1 MKAPAN
7 TRFEQNY
14 QSHLKHLKLKGLQPK
29 TIEAYSRA
37 IRRVGDRFDK
47 QIDNLSEAQL
57 TDYFTELVASHSWST
72 VKLDLYGLQFY
83 YAHVLRKP
91 WVAPGLIKPPKSQ
104 RLPDIV
110 TVMEAQRI
118 FAATRVL
125 SYRVFFFTLYSLGLR
140 LGEGLRLQ
148 VPAEYFLL
156 TFTLPAEFRTLSWMH
171 QSIVYALLMQCCW
184 ETVRTFS
191 HNDKQLQGTPG
202 AIAVLHTNTRRLDY
216 HPHVHLVMP
225 AGVLDG
231 PQKRWRTKGRDK
243 AGYLFNHK
251 ALAKVFRAKMLAAI
265 EAAGLR
271 LPPRHPETWVVDC
284 KSVGNGEKALIYLG
298 RYLYRGV
305 IAEKDI
311 VECGN
316 GQVRFRYRNARSGKR
331 ESRTVSGAH
340 FLWLV
345 LQHVLPKGFRRAR
358 NFGFLHPNCKRL
370 IALLHLM
377 LKFDPRPAAS
387 WFKKRAPILC
397 TCCGAVMVIV
407 KTQLRSVFRGAAP
420 VPIVTQG
427 AVAV

>member
-1 MKAPAN
+1 MIRLA
-7 TRFEQNY
+7 TV
-14 QSHLKHLKLKGLQPK
+14 
-29 TIEAYSRA
+29 IE
-37 IRRVGDRFDK
+37 
-47 QIDNLSEAQL
+47 
-57 TDYFTELVASHSWST
+57 T
-72 VKLDLYGLQFY
+72 
-83 YAHVLRKP
+83 
-91 WVAPGLIKPPKSQ
+91 
-104 RLPDIV
+104 
-110 TVMEAQRI
+110 
-118 FAATRVL
+118 FAADFL
-125 SYRVFFFTLYSLGLR
+125 AQYRNR
-140 LGEGLRLQ
+140 LTAEHYRALTALQQCRSDASPMMQVKCTGCDHQKLVPHSCGHRHCPHCQHHESQQWLERQLNKQ

-156 TFTLPAEFRTLSWMH
+156 TFTLPAEFRALTWAH
-171 QSIVYALLMQCCW
+171 QSVVYAALMQCGW

-191 HNDKQLQGTPG
+191 QNDKQLHGTPG
-202 AIAVLHTNTRRLDY
+202 AIAVLHTNTRQMEF
-216 HPHVHLVMP
+216 HPHLHLVMP
-225 AGVLDG
+225 AAALDG
-231 PQKRWRTKGRDK
+231 KQKRWRTKRRGKAK
-243 AGYLFNHK
+243 AGYLFNHT

-284 KSVGNGEKALIYLG
+284 KSVGNGDKALIYLG
-298 RYLYRGV
+298 RYRYRGV

-397 TCCGAVMVIV
+397 TCCGAVMVIA
-407 KTQLRSVFRGAAP
+407 KTRIASTLRGALP
-420 VPIVTQG
+420 VPVLAQG
-427 AVAV
+427 AMTM